1 MSGTRFTVAV
11 AISLAGFL
19 PPAKSAASDR
29 PRLISQVT
37 SPAVR
42 DMPPQAHRNGPPEEK
57 PVRRPPAH
65 RSQGDVVDPVVQ
77 TSTTK
82 AASAQTLGQWE
93 GLGAGYPGFS
103 VTALPPDPNMAVGPN
118 HIVQWVNNAFVV
130 FDKSGGVI
138 SPPVSRST
146 LGFSTSV
153 TRLRVFFFAN
163 SNACVQMFVDRA
175 QSVRPDFQITASN
188 SAHITELC
196 RRLEGIPLA
205 IELAGAVA
213 ACGRKEEEAKPLVPV
228 QVAPAIRPVGS
239 RARSGA
245 PTPCRGRRRG
255 RSRPGC
261 A

>member
-42 DMPPQAHRNGPPEEK
+42 DMPPQARRNGPPEEK

-138 SPPVSRST
+138 SPPVSDDT
-146 LGFSTSV
+146 FWGGFSGTCDQLGGYSDPIV
-153 TRLRVFFFAN
+153 QYDRVA
-163 SNACVQMFVDRA
+163 DRWIVGEVA
-175 QSVRPDFQITASN
+175 
-188 SAHITELC
+188 
-196 RRLEGIPLA
+196 IPL
-205 IELAGAVA
+205 IPGAFGQFAQCFAVS
-213 ACGRKEEEAKPLVPV
+213 KTSDPT
-228 QVAPAIRPVGS
+228 
-239 RARSGA
+239 GA
-245 PTPCRGRRRG
+245 YYQWTYGFGTTIPDYPK
-255 RSRPGC
+255 
-261 A
+261 

>member
-65 RSQGDVVDPVVQ
+65 RGQGDVVDPVVQ

-103 VTALPPDPNMAVGPN
+103 VTAVPPDPNIAVGPN

-130 FDKSGGVI
+130 FDKQGNQVQAPI
-138 SPPVSRST
+138 SDATFWGASAT
-146 LGFSTSV
+146 CNQLGGFSDPI
-153 TRLRVFFFAN
+153 
-163 SNACVQMFVDRA
+163 VQYDGMAGRWIIGEVA
-175 QSVRPDFQITASN
+175 
-188 SAHITELC
+188 
-196 RRLEGIPLA
+196 IPLF
-205 IELAGAVA
+205 
-213 ACGRKEEEAKPLVPV
+213 
-228 QVAPAIRPVGS
+228 
-239 RARSGA
+239 
-245 PTPCRGRRRG
+245 
-255 RSRPGC
+255 PGL
-261 A
+261 